1 LNYFFSLMSL
11 DFNLMC
17 RCFDLA
23 RLGSGKVSPNPLVG
37 AVLAYGDRI
46 IGEGFYAADG
56 GPHAEVLALASVKPA
71 DRPLIRESTLYISLE
86 PCNIYGRTPPCT
98 DLILR
103 EGIPRVVVAGTD
115 LTPGVNGSGL
125 DRLRAQGVI
134 VETGVLAA
142 AGAHLS
148 QYRNVYVS
156 QSRPYVLLKYAQ
168 THNGLLAPAG
178 QGPYWL
184 TNDYSRRLVHKWRTA
199 TDAILVGAGT
209 ARADNPALTSRYFP
223 GPQPLRLVLD
233 RKGNLPIHLQLF
245 DGQHPTVVFTENPG
259 SEREKLRF
267 VAHDFSAA
275 DWLPA
280 LLHKIADLRIAH
292 LTVEGGAWLLEQ
304 FTSQQRWDEARVFTT
319 PQVWHAGKAAPVL
332 NVEPVF
338 VSNLLK
344 DQLRV
349 YQAAIA

>member
-1 LNYFFSLMSL
+1 MSL
-11 DFNLMC
+11 NFNLMR

-23 RLGSGKVSPNPLVG
+23 RLGSGSVSPNPLVG
-37 AVLAYGDRI
+37 AVLAHGDKI
-46 IGEGFYAADG
+46 IGEGFYATDG
-56 GPHAEVLALASVKPA
+56 GPHAEVRALASVKPA

-125 DRLRAQGVI
+125 YRLRAQGVI

-142 AGAHLS
+142 EGAHLS
-148 QYRNVYVS
+148 NYRNVYVS

-168 THNGLLAPAG
+168 THNNLIAPADP
-178 QGPYWL
+178 GPYWL

-209 ARADNPALTSRYFP
+209 ARADNPALTTRYFP
-223 GPQPLRLVLD
+223 GPQPLRMVLD
-233 RKGNLPIHLQLF
+233 RKGNLPPHLQLF
-245 DGQHPTVVFTENPG
+245 DGQHPTVVFTENPRTE
-259 SEREKLRF
+259 SKNLRF
-267 VAHDFSAA
+267 VTHDFSAV

-304 FTSQQRWDEARVFTT
+304 FISQAYWDEARVFTT

-332 NVEPVF
+332 HVEPVF
-338 VSNLLK
+338 ATHLLA
-344 DQLRV
+344 DQLQV
-349 YQAAIA
+349 YHPAVAGARSC